1 MKSCNNCL
9 WNYEG
14 MCVHESLDNIIND
27 VSYGT
32 CDCIGW
38 LREDLEEHLYN
49 TYEEIKQLI
58 KNRNCKELE
67 DILKFIKSQRG
78 E

>member
-1 MKSCNNCL
+1 MKNCNNCL

-14 MCVHESLDNIIND
+14 ICTHESLDEIVNNL
-27 VSYGT
+27 SYGKE
-32 CDCIGW
+32 DCIGW
-38 LREDLEEHLYN
+38 LREDFEEHLYN